1 MSLTT
6 SILAKWPIPIS
17 PTCGRKSDGK
27 CPDPMDLRHLQC
39 CHFAVVFDK
48 LTPHVEFQSIR
59 GWIVPKLSEYVKVA
73 EAAEIL
79 GVSQGTVRTWAA
91 DGKIPMHRNPA
102 NGYRLFKRE
111 DLKKF
116 LAKVAR
122 PQPVKK
128 LNDSIE

>member
-1 MSLTT
+1 
-6 SILAKWPIPIS
+6 
-17 PTCGRKSDGK
+17 
-27 CPDPMDLRHLQC
+27 MDLRHPHR

-79 GVSQGTVRTWAA
+79 GVSLGTVRTWAA

-111 DLKKF
+111 DLEKF

-122 PQPVKK
+122 PEKPKK
-128 LNDSIE
+128 KQEVQ

>member
-1 MSLTT
+1 
-6 SILAKWPIPIS
+6 
-17 PTCGRKSDGK
+17 
-27 CPDPMDLRHLQC
+27 MDLRHLQC
-39 CHFAVVFDK
+39 CQFAVVFDT

-79 GVSQGTVRTWAA
+79 GVSLGTVRTWAA

-111 DLKKF
+111 ELEKF
-116 LAKVAR
+116 LRNIAKPITPTKNR
-122 PQPVKK
+122 K
-128 LNDSIE
+128 D

>member
-1 MSLTT
+1 M
-6 SILAKWPIPIS
+6 
-17 PTCGRKSDGK
+17 
-27 CPDPMDLRHLQC
+27 
-39 CHFAVVFDK
+39 FDK

-111 DLKKF
+111 DLKMF
-116 LAKVAR
+116 LARVAR
-122 PQPVKK
+122 PEKPSK
-128 LNDSIE
+128 

>member
-1 MSLTT
+1 MSRAST
-6 SILAKWPIPIS
+6 ILAKWHTPDF
-17 PTCGRKSDGK
+17 PTNRWKSDGK
-27 CPDPMDLRHLQC
+27 CPRPSDLRHLQC

-59 GWIVPKLSEYVKVA
+59 GGIVPKLSEYVKVA

-122 PQPVKK
+122 PEKPTK
-128 LNDSIE
+128 

>member
-1 MSLTT
+1 
-6 SILAKWPIPIS
+6 
-17 PTCGRKSDGK
+17 
-27 CPDPMDLRHLQC
+27 MDLRHLQC
-39 CHFAVVFDK
+39 CQFAVVFDT
-48 LTPHVEFQSIR
+48 LVPHVEFQSIR
-59 GWIVPKLSEYVKVA
+59 GCIVPKLSEYVKVA

-79 GVSQGTVRTWAA
+79 GVSLGTVRTWAA

-122 PQPVKK
+122 PEKPKQKQDVQ
-128 LNDSIE
+128 

>member
-1 MSLTT
+1 
-6 SILAKWPIPIS
+6 
-17 PTCGRKSDGK
+17 
-27 CPDPMDLRHLQC
+27 MDLRHLQC
-39 CHFAVVFDK
+39 CQFAVVFDT

-79 GVSQGTVRTWAA
+79 GVSLGTVRTWAA

-111 DLKKF
+111 DLERF

-122 PQPVKK
+122 PENPKNK
-128 LNDSIE
+128 